1 MPRGHTQ
8 CPAGLFW
15 PDCEYRLARPGPC
28 CLTLD
33 CGDGIG
39 GGERGCPGPAR
50 DQRAKANAQTRGV
63 ERHRGQGVGLRD
75 LLSSAASTLAD
86 GNSLRHSGARQRVRA
101 KRGPMTARQPHLI
114 YPAVVRAIIRI
125 SLTVALTCCAGAM
138 AAAADELYRA
148 QAIVTGQGEANRII
162 GFASCLEDV
171 LIKVSGAQKLAGDR
185 RLAAYKSNAKGF
197 VRAFSYH
204 DQMSG
209 TPTRDE
215 QGTRDRPY
223 DLIVD
228 FDEKKIDDLLKA
240 LRLKP
245 WLSHRPILAVFVE
258 MQQGPKK
265 YMVTADADQAALQ
278 RESLL
283 AAAARRGM
291 TVVLPS
297 AAALA
302 ESRINGAEFGTT
314 TSSTLGSVAA
324 QQGGEVALIGRL
336 VWVDREL
343 GWATQWQMDWQSRTH
358 RWRVRG
364 VTFDEVFRRGI
375 GGAAQILSNNEG
387 PA

>member
-1 MPRGHTQ
+1 
-8 CPAGLFW
+8 
-15 PDCEYRLARPGPC
+15 
-28 CLTLD
+28 
-33 CGDGIG
+33 
-39 GGERGCPGPAR
+39 
-50 DQRAKANAQTRGV
+50 
-63 ERHRGQGVGLRD
+63 
-75 LLSSAASTLAD
+75 
-86 GNSLRHSGARQRVRA
+86 
-101 KRGPMTARQPHLI
+101 
-114 YPAVVRAIIRI
+114 VVRTIIRI
-125 SLTVALTCCAGAM
+125 ALTVTLMCCSGAM
-138 AAAADELYRA
+138 ATAADDLYRA

-209 TPTRDE
+209 TPIRDE

-228 FDEKKIDDLLKA
+228 FDEKKIDDLLRT

-245 WLSHRPILAVFVE
+245 WLSHRPILAVFIE
-258 MQQGPKK
+258 MQQGLKK
-265 YMVTADADQAALQ
+265 YMVTADTDQAAIQ

-283 AAAARRGM
+283 AAATRRGM

-297 AAALA
+297 TAALA
-302 ESRINGAEFGTT
+302 ESGINGAEFGTM
-314 TSSTLGSVAA
+314 TSSTLASVAA
-324 QQGGEVALIGRL
+324 RQGGEVALIGRL

-343 GWATQWQMDWQSRTH
+343 GWATQWQMDWQSRTR

-364 VTFDEVFRRGI
+364 VTFDEAFRHGI
-375 GGAAQILSNNEG
+375 GGAAQILSGNG
-387 PA
+387 DPA